1 MNFCVNVSLCVR
13 CLPLPYVLRL
23 LSTTTTGI
31 CTNWTGD
38 LSSFKACVKFK
49 IWKIVTGLMFRSN
62 RYYLSNYLLNSSQL
76 CETMQCVTRNDCST
90 CPLIT
95 DICFSKLSLSYPLSV
110 CKIKSMTSS
119 PVYICHAVNGLGTV
133 VMPHLRLVHNHFCQ
147 GHVSMVHHCST
158 NRHSCCAF
166 GWLCAQQATLHSGHL
181 LTCFSLSN
189 LALGKSKLD
198 QISK

>member
-1 MNFCVNVSLCVR
+1 
-13 CLPLPYVLRL
+13 
-23 LSTTTTGI
+23 
-31 CTNWTGD
+31 
-38 LSSFKACVKFK
+38 
-49 IWKIVTGLMFRSN
+49 MFRSN

-147 GHVSMVHHCST
+147 CAMVHHCLHLLNILTT
-158 NRHSCCAF
+158 NRHSCCARLS
-166 GWLCAQQATLHSGHL
+166 LCAMQLYILAT
-181 LTCFSLSN
+181 F
-189 LALGKSKLD
+189 
-198 QISK
+198 

>member
-49 IWKIVTGLMFRSN
+49 IWKIVTGLMFISN

-76 CETMQCVTRNDCST
+76 CETMQCVKRNDCST

-119 PVYICHAVNGLGTV
+119 PAYICNAVNGLGTV
-133 VMPHLRLVHNHFCQ
+133 VMSHLRLVHNHFCQ
-147 GHVSMVHHCST
+147 CAMVHQFYTSLT
-158 NRHSCCAF
+158 FLLPKGTLLLYTADFMRN
-166 GWLCAQQATLHSGHL
+166 ATLHSGHL
-181 LTCFSLSN
+181 LTVFHCL
-189 LALGKSKLD
+189 
-198 QISK
+198 I